1 MKPKCQELDIKEAK
15 KMWRS
20 GELMMRDEYPE
31 SSDVHVPFTPS
42 PTKVVKFVNG
52 KGEVVE
58 ERQMNRAD
66 RRRLK
71 IR

>member
-1 MKPKCQELDIKEAK
+1 MDTEKVAREKRAKEVV
-15 KMWRS
+15 
-20 GELMMRDEYPE
+20 EE
-31 SSDVHVPFTPS
+31 VHVPFTPS

-52 KGEVVE
+52 KGKVVKEV
-58 ERQMNRAD
+58 RMNRAE